1 VATSSRDPLEAQ
13 AWPRLRLA
21 YMVWCA
27 ADGWHARGRLVRTA
41 TARAVANLW
50 RDVRAGLQATDAD
63 GSD

>member
-1 VATSSRDPLEAQ
+1 
-13 AWPRLRLA
+13 
-21 YMVWCA
+21 MVWCA